1 MDDKSQLLALT
12 LLTAAETAHSFS
24 AFLPSY
30 FTIRTFALDGDPAV
44 VERKLKNLRSGYL
57 PSVIFGLVLGS
68 VVSFIARHPL
78 PLAAAAA
85 TSAFM
90 VWQYERAIPAECRLG
105 LPAPSCPNGQVKQ
118 YGLV

>member
-1 MDDKSQLLALT
+1 MNDKSQLLALT

-30 FTIRTFALDGDPAV
+30 FTIRTFALDGDPV
-44 VERKLKNLRSGYL
+44 SVERKLKNLRSGYL
-57 PSVIFGLVLGS
+57 PSVTFGLVLGS
-68 VVSFIARHPL
+68 VVAFIAKHPL
-78 PLAAAAA
+78 PLVAAAV

-90 VWQYERAIPAECRLG
+90 VWQYERAIPAEYRLV
-105 LPAPSCPNGQVKQ
+105 LPASSCPNGQVRQ